1 MTYQIKSGPTNF
13 DLEAAGVKRK
23 QSIADALLQ
32 SAMSEKAS
40 GEMIGKHYVGKG
52 LTNAVGSII
61 DALLAKNMNA
71 SAKEEGAS
79 IAERK
84 QAALQEEL
92 SSYMAQQQGTPA
104 KDIPYSAEQ
113 ISQMMQNDTPLP
125 EQEQTPAVAP
135 DRRAAAV
142 KAVAS
147 QFPQLQAL
155 GQMDMQE
162 LTRQQKPVQEEWR
175 DPVAFERDGKSGLM
189 MTSKA
194 GNTKV
199 LEGYAPP
206 KKEPLVRIDNKVG
219 DNTFKGL
226 ADANIEQIKASKADA
241 EKAQKSFET
250 MIQLKPLADTIP
262 TGTGAEYMT
271 AMRKVGSMLGL
282 PDDGSAAA
290 AEQMVAALESRIL
303 ENAKLLGTGSGFT
316 DQDYERLKKILEAGQ
331 HLDGATIKHA
341 INSGLAGSM
350 NTMFKHERML
360 ETAGKQSDLGF
371 NPEVL
376 ANFKV
381 AIPSNQGAWNASEF
395 GYDEQSKRLTAKPFK
410 AGTSPL
416 EVQAA
421 KREAA
426 GKASGTPQV
435 MTAAE
440 LLAKRRGGQ

>member
-1 MTYQIKSGPTNF
+1 MPYQIKSGATNF
-13 DLEAAGVKRK
+13 DTEAAGVKRK
-23 QSIADALLQ
+23 QAIADAMLQ
-32 SAMSEKAS
+32 SALAEKSS
-40 GEMIGKHYVGKG
+40 GEMVGRHYVGKG
-52 LTNAVGSII
+52 LTNSIGSII
-61 DALLAKNMNA
+61 DALTSRSLSA
-71 SAKEEGAS
+71 SAKEEGNDISA
-79 IAERK
+79 RK

-92 SSYMAQQQGTPA
+92 NSYMSTSQGAAA
-104 KDIPYSAEQ
+104 KDIPYTEDQ

-125 EQEQTPAVAP
+125 EQGRTEAVAP

-142 KAVAS
+142 RAVAS

-155 GQMDMQE
+155 GQMDLQE
-162 LTRQQKPVQEEWR
+162 LTRPQKPVQEEWR
-175 DPVAFERDGKSGLM
+175 DPVAFEHNGEPGLM

-290 AEQMVAALESRIL
+290 AEQIVAALESRIL

-395 GYDEQSKRLTAKPFK
+395 GYDEQSKRLIAKPFK
-410 AGTSPL
+410 AGASPL